1 MIRSCRSSDITLQV
15 LLVRWMWRPQL
26 WRWPSRTR
34 SCRTRRRPSWRVE
47 GSQCPEPPLLSSLT
61 CLKVNDYTYHSHT
74 WCYAHAEFVCQGQS
88 ALEPVGIHNR
98 AFLSVNADVLFPLF
112 MPQLQKQQAINFV
125 IFFDRSTNRWSYWYN
140 ALFIIFG

>member
-1 MIRSCRSSDITLQV
+1 MPTQNS
-15 LLVRWMWRPQL
+15 
-26 WRWPSRTR
+26 
-34 SCRTRRRPSWRVE
+34 
-47 GSQCPEPPLLSSLT
+47 
-61 CLKVNDYTYHSHT
+61 
-74 WCYAHAEFVCQGQS
+74 FFQGQS

-140 ALFIIFG
+140 VLFIIFG